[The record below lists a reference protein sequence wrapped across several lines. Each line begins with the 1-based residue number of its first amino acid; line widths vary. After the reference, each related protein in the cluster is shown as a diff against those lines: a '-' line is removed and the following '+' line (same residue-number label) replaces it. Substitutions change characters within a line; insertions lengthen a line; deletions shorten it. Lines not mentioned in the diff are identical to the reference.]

1 MEHLNAIGN
10 PSTFTCPDCG
20 GSLWQITGAAAQRF
34 VCHTG
39 HAFTLESLRRTQ
51 SLATDEALWSAIRA
65 LQEKRV
71 LVLAAAKVA
80 SIQGDLAKA
89 AELGDAAGQLDN
101 SAQNLRTLVE
111 QVDETS

>member
-1 MEHLNAIGN
+1 
-10 PSTFTCPDCG
+10 
-20 GSLWQITGAAAQRF
+20 
-34 VCHTG
+34 
-39 HAFTLESLRRTQ
+39 
-51 SLATDEALWSAIRA
+51 
-65 LQEKRV
+65 V